1 MFQFDNSFARDLP
14 GFYLPA
20 EADVPTAPRLLYFN
34 AALADALGVARGD
47 LDDTALAAM
56 LSGGAAVPGAQP
68 IALAYAGHQ
77 FGTFNPQLGDGRA
90 LLLGEHIAPD
100 GSRHDVQ
107 FKGSGPT
114 PFSRGGDGKAALG
127 PVLREYLMSAAMAA
141 LGVPTTRALAAVA
154 TGETVQRDRALPGA
168 VLTRVAASHLRIGTI
183 QFFAAHGGAEAVAQ
197 IADHAIARHCPAAAD
212 AANPYLAL
220 LDHVIGVQCAL
231 VARWMALG
239 FVHGV
244 MNTDNMTLSGETIDY
259 GPCAFVDA
267 YSAGAVFSS
276 IDHGG
281 RYAFGRQP
289 QILHWNLARLAE
301 ALLPAITAVRAGDHD
316 AAVALISAVP
326 DLYYPAA
333 LERMRA
339 KLGLVSARDE
349 DQALVEALFAAME
362 GQGIDF
368 TRFFGALTD
377 EAAGIAAVEP
387 MTPELALWL
396 DRWRDRLAG
405 EARSLGDRVEVMQSA
420 NPVVIARN
428 HLVEAALNDAVDRAD
443 FSAFDALLAEVT
455 DPCRPRASDD
465 PFTLPPPADAPP
477 HVTFCGT

>member
-1 MFQFDNSFARDLP
+1 MFRFDNSFARTME

-20 EADVPTAPRLLYFN
+20 AAAPPSAPRLIYFN
-34 AALADALGVARGD
+34 APLAEALGMERGGV
-47 LDDTALAAM
+47 DDVALAAM
-56 LSGGAAVPGAQP
+56 LSGGAAVAGSEP

-90 LLLGEHIAPD
+90 LLLGEHMAPD

-107 FKGSGPT
+107 LKGSGPT

-141 LGVPTTRALAAVA
+141 LAVPTTRALAVVA
-154 TGETVQRDRALPGA
+154 TGDTVLRDRPLPGA

-183 QFFAAHGGAEAVAQ
+183 QFFAAHGGAEAVRQ

-231 VARWMALG
+231 VAQWMALG

-301 ALLPAITAVRAGDHD
+301 ALLPAITQVRAQDHD
-316 AAVALISAVP
+316 AAVALIAAVP
-326 DLYYPAA
+326 DRYYPAMLA
-333 LERMRA
+333 RMRA
-339 KLGLVSARDE
+339 KLGLMMAQD
-349 DQALVEALFAAME
+349 DDLALVEDLFAALE

-368 TRFFGALTD
+368 TLFFRGLSD
-377 EAAGIAAVEP
+377 EVAGIAAVAQTAPQLGEWLGS
-387 MTPELALWL
+387 LA
-396 DRWRDRLAG
+396 RATGIGRRCCQ
-405 EARSLGDRVEVMQSA
+405 RTR
-420 NPVVIARN
+420 R
-428 HLVEAALNDAVDRAD
+428 NDAACQPRRHCAQP
-443 FSAFDALLAEVT
+443 FGRGGAERR
-455 DPCRPRASDD
+455 CRS
-465 PFTLPPPADAPP
+465 
-477 HVTFCGT
+477 